1 MQAMSDFIHKLETF
15 PDLDANMVR
24 DTKMNKVLKGII
36 RLASIPKEEE
46 FNFRQRSHALL
57 QKWSQSLTKEPDTP
71 TAASA
76 GAKDDSESHGN
87 GTATKE
93 NGVKA
98 ADDAEHPIAEGKN
111 DDGAKDEQE
120 DGKDE
125 QKDGSEGEE
134 KTQEDVASPQP
145 ANGGK
150 AKSSDVEMDVS
161 KTETAEE
168 EEGKNAQVSAVE
180 TAPVSDPKAE
190 GSAKGEGETVAPAGE
205 AAEAAA

>member
-1 MQAMSDFIHKLETF
+1 MSEFIYKLETF

-57 QKWSQSLTKEPDTP
+57 QKWSQSVTKEPDTP
-71 TAASA
+71 TAATA
-76 GAKDDSESHGN
+76 GVKDDSEVHGN
-87 GTATKE
+87 GTASKE

-98 ADDAEHPIAEGKN
+98 ADDAVEHPVEEKD
-111 DDGAKDEQE
+111 DDGAKEEQE
-120 DGKDE
+120 DGKEE

-134 KTQEDVASPQP
+134 KTQEDVASPQS

-150 AKSSDVEMDVS
+150 AKSPDAEVDVS
-161 KTETAEE
+161 KTEIAGEE
-168 EEGKNAQVSAVE
+168 EAKSAHAPAVE
-180 TAPVSDPKAE
+180 TAPASGSKPEESAE
-190 GSAKGEGETVAPAGE
+190 GEVETVAPAGE
-205 AAEAAA
+205 AVEAAA